1 AQKKKHYRALRRRFI
16 PHLSKW
22 GYSRQLWIKGSSRVR
37 KANYWSPFVVLRVFQ
52 ALTLMLMFGTFVITL
67 LDYIKKHHK

>member
-1 AQKKKHYRALRRRFI
+1 MCFSISYKRGNLG
-16 PHLSKW
+16 LDV
-22 GYSRQLWIKGSSRVR
+22 SRKIKGSSRVR

>member
-1 AQKKKHYRALRRRFI
+1 MSYKRGNLG
-16 PHLSKW
+16 LDV
-22 GYSRQLWIKGSSRVR
+22 SRKIKGSSWVR

>member
-1 AQKKKHYRALRRRFI
+1 MSYKRGNLGLDVSCK
-16 PHLSKW
+16 
-22 GYSRQLWIKGSSRVR
+22 IKGSSRVR
-37 KANYWSPFVVLRVFQ
+37 KANYWSPFVVLHVFQ